1 MEGVYSMHKVY
12 SKFEVPKKFSTP
24 AGTGLL
30 NLYQEEI
37 KDGVKSLTKTGIE
50 NVYESIQLDL
60 ESTKIENILHSAMMG
75 DLSALKAREGSYCDA
90 TTMPKSLME
99 AQNLVLRMKTEFE
112 KMPLEVKEKF
122 NNSADKYIELMGTN
136 EFNEIMSPYNDK
148 VAKIAEEKNHKEYE
162 KKVREGAQ
170 LNYDIA
176 RAQKALEGGSNE

>member
-1 MEGVYSMHKVY
+1 MPKVY
-12 SKFEVPKKFSTP
+12 SKYDVPTRKATP
-24 AGTGLL
+24 SGTGLL

-37 KDGVKSLTKTGIE
+37 KDGIKSLTKTGID
-50 NVYESIQLDL
+50 NVYQAIQLDL
-60 ESTKIENILHSAMMG
+60 ESTKIENILHAAMMG

-122 NNSADKYIELMGTN
+122 NNSPDKYVELMGTK
-136 EFNEIMSPYNDK
+136 EFNDIMSPYNDK
-148 VAKIAEEKNHKEYE
+148 VAKIAAEKSHKEYE
-162 KKVREGAQ
+162 KKVKEGAQ